1 MINSEKEWGWM
12 DNFPPHQ
19 KSEGWFRRPTKKDS
33 RYRQGRTKRQV
44 KDTELILV
52 WTATMILLM
61 VIMYVL
67 KLLFEYLT
75 TTGS

>member
-12 DNFPPHQ
+12 DSLPPHQ